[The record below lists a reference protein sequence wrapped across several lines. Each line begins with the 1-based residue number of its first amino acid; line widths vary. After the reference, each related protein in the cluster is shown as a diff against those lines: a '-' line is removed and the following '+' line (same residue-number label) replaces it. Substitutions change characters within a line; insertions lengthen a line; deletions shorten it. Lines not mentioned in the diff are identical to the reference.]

1 MGRYQNTGKSFMS
14 SKLQGKVAVIT
25 GGASGI
31 GEATV
36 IKFVSEGARV
46 VIADMQVAR
55 GEALAAAHPENAVF
69 IRTDVCIEEQVKAA
83 IELAVQKWGR
93 LDCLFNNAGF
103 GGVTGEIHETDMGEP
118 YERTVGAMLTGPVMG
133 MKYAAPVMKSQGF
146 GSIITTASIAGTGG
160 GYGPHI
166 YTAVKAAVINLS
178 RSVAQ
183 ELGPFKVRVNTV
195 CPGLINT
202 PIFAGQLARKDESTD
217 FVTPLKE
224 MSAFA
229 QPITRAGLPE
239 DIANAVCFLAS
250 DESDF
255 ITGHALVV
263 DGGMTLGAW
272 RHPDLGPGFA
282 ETIADILGT
291 GAPSDVDMVYHA
303 ETIEQAAK

>member
-1 MGRYQNTGKSFMS
+1 MWSPSIQDKENNMALR
-14 SKLQGKVAVIT
+14 LEGKVAVIT

-36 IKFVSEGARV
+36 NKFVAEGARV
-46 VIADMQVAR
+46 VIADMQVDR
-55 GEALAAAHPENAVF
+55 GSALAARHGDSAMFV
-69 IRTDVCIEEQVKAA
+69 RTDVCIEEQVRAVIQLAA
-83 IELAVQKWGR
+83 KTWGR

-103 GGVTGEIHETDMGEP
+103 GGVSGEIADTDMGEP
-118 YERTVGAMLTGPVMG
+118 YERTVGAMLTGPVLG
-133 MKYAAPVMKSQGF
+133 MKYAAPIMKSQGF
-146 GSIITTASIAGTGG
+146 GSIVTTASVAGSGG

-166 YTAVKAAVINLS
+166 YSAVKAAVINLS

-195 CPGLINT
+195 CPGFINT
-202 PIFAGQLARKDESTD
+202 PIFVGQLALADKEKD
-217 FVTPLKE
+217 FVAPLE
-224 MSAFA
+224 QISSLA
-229 QPITRAGLPE
+229 QPITRAGLPQ

-272 RHPDLGPGFA
+272 RHPDLGPGLG
-282 ETIADILGT
+282 ETIGQILGLGDT
-291 GAPSDVDMVYHA
+291 SGLDMVYHA
-303 ETIEQAAK
+303 DQG

>member
-1 MGRYQNTGKSFMS
+1 MS
-14 SKLQGKVAVIT
+14 PKLAGKVAVIT

-31 GEATV
+31 GAATV
-36 IKFVSEGARV
+36 NKFIAEGAKV
-46 VIADMQVAR
+46 VIADMQADH
-55 GEALAAAHPENAVF
+55 GAALAERHGDNAVF

-83 IELAVQKWGR
+83 LALATDTWGR

-103 GGVTGEIHETDMGEP
+103 GGVGGEIAETNMGEP
-118 YERTVGAMLTGPVMG
+118 YQRTVDAMLTGPVMG
-133 MKYAAPVMKSQGF
+133 MKYAAPVMCRQGS

-166 YTAVKAAVINLS
+166 YSAVKAAVINLS

-195 CPGLINT
+195 CPGFINT
-202 PIFAGQLARKDESTD
+202 PIFAGQLAFTD
-217 FVTPLKE
+217 KGRDLAAPLE
-224 MSAFA
+224 AVSALA
-229 QPITRAGLPE
+229 QPITRAGQPE

-250 DESDF
+250 DESTF

-272 RHPDLGPGFA
+272 RHPDLGPSLDESVAQMLGI
-282 ETIADILGT
+282 EDIS
-291 GAPSDVDMVYHA
+291 AIDMVYHA
-303 ETIEQAAK
+303 DQA

>member
-1 MGRYQNTGKSFMS
+1 MS
-14 SKLQGKVAVIT
+14 TRLEGKVAVIT

-36 IKFVSEGARV
+36 DKFVAEGAKV
-46 VIADMQVAR
+46 VIADMQVDSGR
-55 GEALAAAHPENAVF
+55 SLAARHGDSVKF
-69 IRTDVCIEEQVKAA
+69 IRTDVCIEKEVMAA
-83 IELAVQKWGR
+83 INLANDTWGR

-103 GGVTGEIHETDMGEP
+103 GGVTGDIHETDMGEP
-118 YERTVGAMLTGPVMG
+118 YQRTVGAMLTGPILG
-133 MKYAAPVMKSQGF
+133 MKYAAPIMKSQGF

-160 GYGPHI
+160 GYGPHV
-166 YTAVKAAVINLS
+166 YSAVKAAVINLS

-195 CPGLINT
+195 CPGFINT
-202 PIFAGQLARKDESTD
+202 PIFAGQLALQDKERDYVS
-217 FVTPLKE
+217 PLRE
-224 MSAFA
+224 ISSMA
-229 QPITRAGLPE
+229 QPITRAGLPQ

-272 RHPDLGPGFA
+272 RHPDLGPDMFESIGQ
-282 ETIADILGT
+282 ILGT
-291 GAPSDVDMVYHA
+291 PDLADVDMVYHA
-303 ETIEQAAK
+303 DTD

>member
-1 MGRYQNTGKSFMS
+1 MS
-14 SKLQGKVAVIT
+14 SKLKGKVAVIT

-36 IKFVSEGARV
+36 KKFVAEGARV
-46 VIADMQVAR
+46 VIADMQVER
-55 GEALAAAHPENAVF
+55 GEALAAAQGENAVF

-83 IELAVQKWGR
+83 IELATHKWGR

-118 YERTVGAMLTGPVMG
+118 YDRTVGAMLTGPVMG
-133 MKYAAPVMKSQGF
+133 MKYAAPIMKKQGF
-146 GSIITTASIAGTGG
+146 GSIITTASVAGTGG

-166 YTAVKAAVINLS
+166 YAAVKAAVINLS

-183 ELGPFKVRVNTV
+183 ELGPFKVRVNSV
-195 CPGLINT
+195 CPGFINT
-202 PIFAGQLARKDESTD
+202 PIFAGQLALKEKDRD
-217 FVTPLKE
+217 FVSPLKE
-224 MSAFA
+224 MSALA

-239 DIANAVCFLAS
+239 DIANAVCFLAG

-263 DGGMTLGAW
+263 DGGMTLGSW
-272 RHPDLGPGFA
+272 SHPDLGPRLTEAVG
-282 ETIADILGT
+282 EILGT
-291 GAPSDVDMVYHA
+291 GDLSGIDAVYHA
-303 ETIEQAAK
+303 DAS

>member
-1 MGRYQNTGKSFMS
+1 MS
-14 SKLQGKVAVIT
+14 SKLEGKVAVIT

-36 IKFVSEGARV
+36 NKFIAEGARV
-46 VIADMQVAR
+46 VIADMQVER
-55 GEALAAAHPENAVF
+55 GEALASKHPQSAVF

-83 IELAVQKWGR
+83 IELAVQQWGK

-103 GGVTGEIHETDMGEP
+103 GGVSGEIHETDMGEP
-118 YERTVGAMLTGPVMG
+118 YERTVNAMLTGPVMG
-133 MKYAAPVMKSQGF
+133 MKHAAPIMKKQGF
-146 GSIITTASIAGTGG
+146 GSIITTASVAGTGG

-166 YTAVKAAVINLS
+166 YSAVKAAVINLS

-183 ELGPFKVRVNTV
+183 ELGPFKVRVNSV
-195 CPGLINT
+195 CPGFIST
-202 PIFAGQLARKDESTD
+202 PIFAGQLARTDDSKD
-217 FVTPLKE
+217 FVAPLKDV
-224 MSAFA
+224 SAFA

-239 DIANAVCFLAS
+239 DIANAVCFLAG

-272 RHPDLGPGFA
+272 RHPDLGPSFGD
-282 ETIADILGT
+282 TIAEILGT
-291 GAPSDVDMVYHA
+291 GDLTDADMVYHA
-303 ETIEQAAK
+303 EPTA

>member
-1 MGRYQNTGKSFMS
+1 MS
-14 SKLQGKVAVIT
+14 SRLEGKVAVIT

-36 IKFVSEGARV
+36 KKFVSEGAKV
-46 VIADMQVAR
+46 VIADMQADR
-55 GEALAAAHPENAVF
+55 GAALAAAQGENAVF

-83 IELAVQKWGR
+83 IELATNQWGR

-103 GGVTGEIHETDMGEP
+103 GGVTGEIHDTDMGEP
-118 YERTVGAMLTGPVMG
+118 YERTLGAMLTGPVMG
-133 MKYAAPVMKSQGF
+133 MKYAAPIMKNQGF
-146 GSIITTASIAGTGG
+146 GSIVTTASVAGTGG

-166 YTAVKAAVINLS
+166 YSAVKAAVINLS

-183 ELGPFKVRVNTV
+183 ELGPFKVRVNSV
-195 CPGLINT
+195 CPGFINT
-202 PIFAGQLARKDESTD
+202 PIFAGQQALADQNKD

-224 MSAFA
+224 MSALA

-263 DGGMTLGAW
+263 DGGISLGAW
-272 RHPDLGPGFA
+272 SHPDLGPGLA
-282 ETIADILGT
+282 EAVAEILGL
-291 GAPSDVDMVYHA
+291 GAPSELDAVYHA
-303 ETIEQAAK
+303 DPA

>member
-1 MGRYQNTGKSFMS
+1 MS
-14 SKLQGKVAVIT
+14 LKLEGKVAVIT

-36 IKFVSEGARV
+36 NKFVAEGAKV
-46 VIADMQVAR
+46 VIADVQVDR
-55 GEALAAAHPENAVF
+55 GTALAASHGNSAKF

-83 IELAVQKWGR
+83 INLAKDTWGK

-103 GGVTGEIHETDMGEP
+103 AGVSGEIHEADMGEP
-118 YERTVGAMLTGPVMG
+118 YQRTVDAMLTGPVLG
-133 MKYAAPVMKSQGF
+133 MKYAAPIMRNQGF
-146 GSIITTASIAGTGG
+146 GSIITTASIAGTGA

-166 YTAVKAAVINLS
+166 YSAVKAAVINLS

-183 ELGPFKVRVNTV
+183 ELGPFMVRVNTV
-195 CPGLINT
+195 CPGFINT
-202 PIFAGQLARKDESTD
+202 PIFAGQLALADRERD
-217 FVTPLKE
+217 FVAPLKE
-224 MSAFA
+224 LSGLA
-229 QPITRAGLPE
+229 QPITRAGLPQ

-272 RHPDLGPGFA
+272 RHPDLGPSFI
-282 ETIADILGT
+282 ETIGERLGI
-291 GAPSDVDMVYHA
+291 GDMKAVDMVYHSDA
-303 ETIEQAAK
+303 E

>member
-1 MGRYQNTGKSFMS
+1 MS

-36 IKFVSEGARV
+36 NKFVSEGARV

-183 ELGPFKVRVNTV
+183 ELGPFKIRVNTV

-303 ETIEQAAK
+303 ETTEQAGK

>member
-1 MGRYQNTGKSFMS
+1 MS
-14 SKLQGKVAVIT
+14 TRLEAKVAVIT

-36 IKFVSEGARV
+36 NKFVAEGARV
-46 VIADMQVAR
+46 VIADMQVDR
-55 GEALAAAHPENAVF
+55 GSALAATLGDNAIF

-83 IELAVQKWGR
+83 INIAHTTWGR

-103 GGVTGEIHETDMGEP
+103 GGVTGDIEETDMGEP
-118 YERTVGAMLTGPVMG
+118 YQRTVGAMLTGPVLG
-133 MKYAAPVMKSQGF
+133 MKHAAPIMKSQGF

-166 YTAVKAAVINLS
+166 YSAVKAAVINLS

-183 ELGPFKVRVNTV
+183 ELGPFKVRVNAV
-195 CPGLINT
+195 CPGFINT
-202 PIFAGQLARKDESTD
+202 PIFAGQLALADRDRDYVS
-217 FVTPLKE
+217 PLE
-224 MSAFA
+224 GISSLA
-229 QPITRAGLPE
+229 QPISRAGLPQ

-272 RHPDLGPGFA
+272 RHPDLGPDMF
-282 ETIADILGT
+282 ETIGQVLGT
-291 GAPSDVDMVYHA
+291 PDLADVDMVYHA
-303 ETIEQAAK
+303 DTE